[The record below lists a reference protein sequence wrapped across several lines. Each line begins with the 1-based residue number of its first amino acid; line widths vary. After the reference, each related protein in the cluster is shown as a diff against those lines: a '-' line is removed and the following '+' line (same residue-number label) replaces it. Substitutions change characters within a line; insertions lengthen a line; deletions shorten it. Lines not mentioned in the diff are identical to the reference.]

1 MVFED
6 GTVFGKIEEILT
18 ARTDIY
24 YISTSEGRVIAP
36 WLKTY
41 GAQFDIEN
49 RTVTVI
55 KEEFLKEINY
65 EN

>member
-1 MVFED
+1 MKILHITD
-6 GTVFGKIEEILT
+6 SHGTVKGPES
-18 ARTDIY
+18 RTDIY
-24 YISTSEGRVIAP
+24 YITTSEGRVIAP

-49 RTVTVI
+49 RTVTVN